1 MRRVRDVLIL
11 SVLCLFLICFAYV
24 RMGFGT
30 VEDTTPETEV
40 ETETESIALLS
51 TETEEELELPTE
63 TEEEELVLDTDR
75 NPLTGEPMDE
85 SLTSQRPVSFMMGNT
100 SDAMPQYG
108 LSNADV
114 IYEAPAEGGLTRL
127 MTIYQDYANLPTI
140 MSSRSCRH
148 YYCYFSNEFE
158 AIYVH
163 YGQAVYAT
171 EMLKRFD
178 DLNGLDG
185 DLENVTFFRDH
196 SRSAPHNAY
205 VNGESI
211 VAGIKKREYRTK
223 HADTY
228 KNRYNFVEEDR
239 DLEDGETAMVVE
251 PGYAINK
258 PWFEYDESTGLYKRY
273 QYRQA
278 HVDGATGE
286 AITFKNIIF
295 QVCDYQVL
303 PDGKYLDVKTASY
316 GGKGKYITN
325 GKAVDIAWVKEVED
339 GVGRYYDM
347 DGNELLLNPGKTF
360 VCIILNDE
368 EDRIGIHAT
377 KEAFEASRN

>member
-1 MRRVRDVLIL
+1 MKRLRDMLLL
-11 SVLCLFLICFAYV
+11 SALCLFLICFAYA
-24 RMGFGT
+24 RLGFGT
-30 VEDTTPETEV
+30 EEEIST
-40 ETETESIALLS
+40 ETETETEQFALREPE
-51 TETEEELELPTE
+51 TETEEELEMPTE
-63 TEEEELVLDTDR
+63 TEVEEIALESNR

-85 SLTSQRPVSFMMGNT
+85 SLVSQRPVSFMVGNT
-100 SDAMPQYG
+100 SDSMPQYG
-108 LSNADV
+108 LADADV

-127 MTIYQDYANLPTI
+127 MTIYQDYADLPTI

-158 AIYVH
+158 AIYIH

-185 DLENVTFFRDH
+185 DLENVTFFRDR
-196 SRSAPHNAY
+196 SRNAPHNAY
-205 VNGESI
+205 VNGKSI
-211 VAGIKKREYRTK
+211 VAGIQKRGYRTE
-223 HADTY
+223 HAETY
-228 KNRYNFVEEDR
+228 ENRYHFVPKDR
-239 DLEDGETAMVVE
+239 ELEDGETAVVVE

-258 PWFEYDESTGLYKRY
+258 PWFVYDETTGLYKRY
-273 QYRQA
+273 QYKQA

-286 AITFKNIIF
+286 AIEFKNIIF
-295 QVCDYQVL
+295 QVCDYSVF

-325 GKAVDIAWVKEVED
+325 GKAIDIAWVKEVED